1 MAESIE
7 QLSFE
12 LTTNAL
18 AEQERAVTALRARA
32 GTILAAAS
40 IAGSF
45 LGTTASHSSLDGWA
59 VAALITFAL
68 CLGTAIVVLLPHEF
82 VFAFRGRAVLAA
94 SDHEGIQDVS
104 DAYRAA
110 DIWIRGSLDFGRQP
124 PQDRRA
130 IELVHDELRTA
141 GARDHPVVLWTL
153 SVAR

>member
-7 QLSFE
+7 QLSSE

-32 GTILAAAS
+32 GTIVAAAS

-110 DIWIRGSLDFGRQP
+110 DIWIQSSLDAN
-124 PQDRRA
+124 RRKINGLSNWFTTSCVLLA
-130 IELVHDELRTA
+130 LEII
-141 GARDHPVVLWTL
+141 LWTL